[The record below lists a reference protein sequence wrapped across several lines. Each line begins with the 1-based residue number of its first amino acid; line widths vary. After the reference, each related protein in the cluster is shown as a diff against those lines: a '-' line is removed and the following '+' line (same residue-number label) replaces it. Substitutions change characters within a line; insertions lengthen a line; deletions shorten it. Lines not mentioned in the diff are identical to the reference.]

1 MHGFTPL
8 LILVSSHHNID
19 TYQGIYSRCSQLPNN
34 LSLLLNKSSGEASR
48 RSLLKLLYRDSES
61 MQLKENN
68 MFFDET
74 GLIYFL
80 LSFGMMSLICIIN
93 DQE

>member
-1 MHGFTPL
+1 
-8 LILVSSHHNID
+8 
-19 TYQGIYSRCSQLPNN
+19 
-34 LSLLLNKSSGEASR
+34 
-48 RSLLKLLYRDSES
+48 